1 MSSCR
6 LLSSMPIVCCLD
18 YSRKM
23 RRVFV
28 DICFLVCTYFA
39 ELKKKKKKQ
48 TLRTKKEKKTS
59 SLFSEN

>member
-39 ELKKKKKKQ
+39 ELKKKKKKANTENQ
-48 TLRTKKEKKTS
+48 KRKKNIK
-59 SLFSEN
+59 LV